1 MNHKH
6 LLTITLLL
14 ISPYIFPQGAEE
26 MTVSDEKMTN
36 IPYIT
41 LSAELFEKCL
51 PWRDGKYIT
60 IDHKGRFATV
70 EWKKIFGKD
79 ILTTKP
85 ICNFPKQDCTPGYF
99 SASPE
104 TGWIWTWDRMKLLC
118 YNADT
123 KLYSDFIP
131 VMSWK
136 GYVSYVTP
144 FSKDE
149 LLLSFFWVR
158 LGETDCIVYF
168 PYNQRTQIL
177 DTSHDKERSE
187 VHLWKQ
193 LQPFGTEFL
202 AFEFYEKINNKKFF
216 FYNKGTGEKIEN
228 DLTKTMT
235 GLLARTSVDDVY
247 VDMNKKM
254 ILSKSKQPYPLVIT
268 WADDF
273 SDVKVYT
280 AEHIFPKG
288 KRMAAFTA
296 SPDCQWICVFLSGYR
311 GLKGEFL
318 NKVGFVQIS
327 DKYQGMFSPMV
338 FMSDDYTEWQR
349 WNYECFIEHPEYGT
363 CFLATYDNG
372 KTEETRLYKMSDV
385 QKEIDKRQRGEGQ
398 EEEK

>member
-1 MNHKH
+1 MKKLYC
-6 LLTITLLL
+6 LLVTAFLALTV
-14 ISPYIFPQGAEE
+14 FAEDGYKCNPTYE
-26 MTVSDEKMTN
+26 VYRDTYYYQMTN
-36 IPYIT
+36 GKYITRDTDSVIKKGADIPYIT
-41 LSAELFEKCL
+41 LSSELFEICL

-85 ICNFPKQDCTPGYF
+85 ICNFPKQDSTPGYF
-99 SASPE
+99 SASPK

-123 KLYSDFIP
+123 KLRSDFIP

-136 GYVSYVTP
+136 GFISYITP

-149 LLLSFFWVR
+149 LLLSFLWVK
-158 LGETDCIVYF
+158 LGETDCIVNF

-193 LQPFGTEFL
+193 LKPFGNEFL
-202 AFEFYEKINNKKFF
+202 AFEYYDKMYDSKFF

-235 GLLARTSVDDVY
+235 GLLAETSEKEIY

-254 ILSKSKQPYPLVIT
+254 ILSRTNSSYPLAIT
-268 WADDF
+268 WDDDY

-288 KRMAAFTA
+288 KWMAAFTA
-296 SPDCQWICVFLSGYR
+296 SPDPLCQDRCRLMEGH
-311 GLKGEFL
+311 L
-318 NKVGFVQIS
+318 
-327 DKYQGMFSPMV
+327 
-338 FMSDDYTEWQR
+338 
-349 WNYECFIEHPEYGT
+349 YEVYNNI
-363 CFLATYDNG
+363 
-372 KTEETRLYKMSDV
+372 
-385 QKEIDKRQRGEGQ
+385 
-398 EEEK
+398 